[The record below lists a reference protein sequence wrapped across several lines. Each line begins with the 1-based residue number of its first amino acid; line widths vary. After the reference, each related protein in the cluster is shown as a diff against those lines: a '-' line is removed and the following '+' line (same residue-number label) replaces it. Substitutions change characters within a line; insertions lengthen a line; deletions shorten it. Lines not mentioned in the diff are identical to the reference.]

1 MPPLAP
7 LSPPPFPPPLPPLAI
22 AFVFFRKT
30 QLITTTLGNNLTEI
44 QATQIALKEAKEVAE
59 QASRAKSEFMANM
72 SHELRTPLN
81 SVIGFSS
88 AMEVETFGPLG
99 DDHYREYVG
108 AVQDSGMHLLNLVN
122 DILDIAKIAAGKM
135 DFEDPDVNVHDLFQ
149 ASAKIVANRAVKG
162 EVTMD
167 LEISENAPYLRGDGL
182 RLKQILLNL
191 LTNAINSHPR
201 RVRSRY

>member
-1 MPPLAP
+1 MPPP

-122 DILDIAKIAAGKM
+122 DILDIAKIEAGEM
-135 DFEDPDVNVHDLFQ
+135 EFEDTDVNVHDIFQ

>member
-1 MPPLAP
+1 MPPLSQ
-7 LSPPPFPPPLPPLAI
+7 LSPPPFPPLAI
-22 AFVFFRKT
+22 VFVFFRKT
-30 QLITTTLGNNLTEI
+30 QLITTTIGNNLTQI

-108 AVQDSGMHLLNLVN
+108 AVKDSGMHLLNLVN
-122 DILDIAKIAAGKM
+122 DILDIAKIEAGEM
-135 DFEDPDVNVHDLFQ
+135 EFEDTDVNVHDIFQ

-167 LEISENAPYLRGDGL
+167 LKISENAPYLRGDGL

-201 RVRSRY
+201 RVKSRY

>member
-1 MPPLAP
+1 
-7 LSPPPFPPPLPPLAI
+7 
-22 AFVFFRKT
+22 
-30 QLITTTLGNNLTEI
+30 
-44 QATQIALKEAKEVAE
+44 
-59 QASRAKSEFMANM
+59 
-72 SHELRTPLN
+72 
-81 SVIGFSS
+81 
-88 AMEVETFGPLG
+88 MEVVTFGSLG

-122 DILDIAKIAAGKM
+122 DILDIAKIEAGEM
-135 DFEDPDVNVHDLFQ
+135 EFEDTDVNVHDIFQ

>member
-1 MPPLAP
+1 
-7 LSPPPFPPPLPPLAI
+7 
-22 AFVFFRKT
+22 
-30 QLITTTLGNNLTEI
+30 
-44 QATQIALKEAKEVAE
+44 
-59 QASRAKSEFMANM
+59 M

-122 DILDIAKIAAGKM
+122 DILDIAKIEAGEM
-135 DFEDPDVNVHDLFQ
+135 EFEDTDVNVHDIFQ

-167 LEISENAPYLRGDGL
+167 LEISENATYLRGDGL

>member
-1 MPPLAP
+1 M
-7 LSPPPFPPPLPPLAI
+7 AI

-88 AMEVETFGPLG
+88 VMEEGIFGPLG
-99 DDHYREYVG
+99 HENYREYVG

-122 DILDIAKIAAGKM
+122 DILDIAKIEAGEM
-135 DFEDPDVNVHDLFQ
+135 EFEDTDVNVHDIFQ

-167 LEISENAPYLRGDGL
+167 LEFSENAPYLRGDGL

>member
-1 MPPLAP
+1 MPPP
-7 LSPPPFPPPLPPLAI
+7 LSPPPFPPLAI
-22 AFVFFRKT
+22 VFVFFRKT
-30 QLITTTLGNNLTEI
+30 QLITTTIGNNLTQI

-122 DILDIAKIAAGKM
+122 DILDIAKIEAGEM
-135 DFEDPDVNVHDLFQ
+135 EFEDTDVNVHDIFQ

-167 LEISENAPYLRGDGL
+167 LKISENAPYLRGDSL